1 MFRISQFGAVLQGVP
16 REQFERIVRAH
27 DGHRHIKRFSC
38 WDHLVAM
45 VYAQLSGMDSLRTV
59 EASFNQ
65 HRSHHY
71 HLGSEGVRRT
81 TLADANTQ
89 RDPAIFV
96 ELAQVLM
103 AQVGRQ
109 LRRESQELLYLL
121 DSTSITL
128 KGKGFDLWTAPNAT
142 NHTQGLK
149 VHVLYGAHEQAP
161 VQVDISAPNLN
172 DVSHGVTLPLQA
184 QARYVFDK
192 GYCDYNWWHRIDQ
205 AGALFV
211 TRFKRNA
218 TVTVVETRPLD
229 PQSTD
234 VIIRDEL
241 VRFSH
246 RHPGGGRLNLYDKP
260 LRRVEVMRPG
270 KTSLILVTNDLISP
284 PYAIAHYY
292 KARWQIELFFKWI
305 KQHLKL
311 KRFLGRSERAVRTQ
325 ILTAL
330 IAYLLVALYKATHA
344 LKQDLWTTLCILRS
358 SLFQRPA
365 TERHIERRRK
375 RQRDR
380 LAQVQARLF
389 A

>member
-1 MFRISQFGAVLQGVP
+1 MFRISQFGSVLQGVP
-16 REQFERIVRAH
+16 RGLFERIVQTH
-27 DGHRHIKRFSC
+27 DGDRRSKCFSS

-71 HLGSEGVRRT
+71 HLGSDGVRRT

-89 RDPAIFV
+89 RDPAIFA
-96 ELAQVLM
+96 ELAKVLM

-161 VQVDISAPNLN
+161 LQVDISAPNLN

-218 TVTVVETRPLD
+218 AVTVVQARPLD
-229 PQSTD
+229 PNATG
-234 VIIRDEL
+234 VIVRDEQ
-241 VRFSH
+241 VRFRH

-284 PYAIAHYY
+284 AHAIADYY

-311 KRFLGRSERAVRTQ
+311 KRFLGRSERAVRIQ

-344 LKQDLWTTLCILRS
+344 LKQDLWTILCILRS

-365 TERHIERRRK
+365 TQRHVERRRK
-375 RQRDR
+375 RQHDR
-380 LAQVQARLF
+380 LAQVQASLF